1 MDRCAVVRVTLPPR
15 FTTTPCKACGELF
28 VLAPVGGK
36 VLQLDASA
44 PVYVAHSDGD
54 GGTTWLRETAALV
67 DHAAT
72 CRARGES
79 SRDRARVQP

>member
-1 MDRCAVVRVTLPPR
+1 MTLPR
-15 FTTTPCKACGELF
+15 FTTTPCKGCGRPI
-28 VLAPVGGK
+28 VWAPVGGK
-36 VLQLDASA
+36 NIPLDPRA

-79 SRDRARVQP
+79 SRNRAKAQP